1 MITAFAGSK
10 AAEEF
15 LDHVSWQWGFGAFT
29 IIIPA
34 VCAPIVYV
42 LKKNQWRAEQGQIIP
57 KKRSTDP
64 IGKQIWDG
72 ILDFDSKHTPRLM
85 CRRTV
90 IDC

>member
-29 IIIPA
+29 IIVPA
-34 VCAPIVYV
+34 VCAPLFFL
-42 LKKNQWRAEQGQIIP
+42 LKTQQWKAEKHAIIP

-64 IGKQIWDG
+64 IGRQIWDG
-72 ILDFDSKHTPRLM
+72 ILDFDSKF
-85 CRRTV
+85 
-90 IDC
+90 IG